1 MADLRPLPQPAP
13 DVMCQQFDDGAVLFS
28 TRTEVYFGLNAVGAS
43 VWSLLPSAASLDALC
58 QEIAARH
65 PGADAERIRH
75 DVSALLA
82 DLGREGLVH
91 AVAGEH
97 ETPPPTV

>member
-1 MADLRPLPQPAP
+1 MPGAIITP
-13 DVMCQQFDDGAVLFS
+13 DECIMGS
-28 TRTEVYFGLNAVGAS
+28 
-43 VWSLLPSAASLDALC
+43 SLLSSAASLDALC